1 MMHETALLQGIKA
14 VLSGVARWEMD
25 AISTDRYNR
34 SNTNQSSEGAVV
46 LNLHYRNKRQENMI
60 VSRRIYNRLRKQGN
74 GATSQTHEI
83 HYARSSVSR

>member
-14 VLSGVARWEMD
+14 VLSGVVHWEMD

-34 SNTNQSSEGAVV
+34 SNVNQVGEGAVV
-46 LNLHYRNKRQENMI
+46 LNLHYKNKRQENMI

-74 GATSQTHEI
+74 GTTSQTHEVY
-83 HYARSSVSR
+83 HARSSVSR